1 MVTLQIL
8 VLSFQVRILV
18 AQQRTEVK
26 RFGFFVFYKQGR
38 GFADWL
44 LCYLLIATL
53 NTFPLHTPRL
63 IYSIQETSL
72 ALSQKEGTEGR
83 ECKYSWELTDLNGE
97 AEAEIPLKINI
108 FLFPQPHY

>member
-44 LCYLLIATL
+44 LCSFSIALSTL
-53 NTFPLHTPRL
+53 TEKSYT
-63 IYSIQETSL
+63 IAKTSL
-72 ALSQKEGTEGR
+72 SLFQRERTEGR

-97 AEAEIPLKINI
+97 AEAGTPLKINI